1 MANRIKIDRQKSR
14 QFVRFRATLYVA
26 QTCRLIER
34 DAKVGA
40 PVRKPGRGQAS
51 GGRLR
56 ANIGT
61 KLEVRGAFRVN
72 GRVGS
77 NVRYALVVHRGAK
90 RHRILPR
97 NKKMLSFYWDGAPP
111 GMATRRGPHAGKVLL
126 RRVRHPGMKGTHYL
140 TVPLRYWGH
149 LRGFKVYTRE

>member
-1 MANRIKIDRQKSR
+1 MASRLKLDRQKSR
-14 QFVRFRATLYVA
+14 QFARYLAANYVG
-26 QTCRLIER
+26 QTCRLIEA
-34 DAKVGA
+34 DAKVSV
-40 PVRKPGRGQAS
+40 PVRKPARGEPP

-61 KLEVRGAFRVN
+61 ELSVRGSFRVK

-77 NVRYALVVHRGAK
+77 TVRYALVVHRGAK
-90 RHRILPR
+90 RHRIRPR
-97 NKKMLSFYWDGAPP
+97 FKQILSFYWDKAP
-111 GMATRRGPHAGKVLL
+111 TRLVTMSGPYAGKVLL
-126 RRVRHPGMKGTHYL
+126 RQVRHPGMKGTHYL